1 MLYRK
6 QNTALATLLVAAS
19 LALTARD
26 AQAIINQVDGQIVP
40 TDLALQSC
48 LNKASLASTSNP
60 APGEGTGVLD
70 SVADAAV
77 SPQTFVPA
85 PRASDGRRIAQFTMV
100 GEGAGYRNRFGWY
113 NVGDSPY
120 AAGSRSELFSCRDAF
135 LGVGCACPCPTG
147 PRTVVPAAS
156 ACTTWVNANITE
168 IDFDCMQRM
177 GRWRGGPIAFYIM
190 TPELVSGGQDNN
202 CAELNSTRNRVYSTD
217 NSVND
222 DGDYVHYL
230 IYRSRTFPNGY
241 YFGWEDLFRGG
252 DNDFE
257 DALVRAIGLVPTCIP
272 VPEVCDG
279 VDNNCNGMI
288 DEGLGTSTCGVGACT
303 RTVPVCSLGR
313 PQTCAP
319 GVASAEVCDGIDNNC
334 NGSIDEGV
342 TRACTTSCGAGTQYC
357 SAGTWGDCVGR
368 AVPTAEL
375 CDNVDN
381 DCNGMID
388 DGLTRTCRTGCGT
401 GIERCAAGAWGA
413 CTAPQAVAEL
423 CNGVDDDCNG
433 LIDDRVAT
441 RPCTAAELVGR
452 CGAGTARCI
461 GGSFVCD
468 APAGRAE
475 VCDGVDNDCDGAI
488 DDSVADGG
496 PCGSS
501 QGVCRQGR
509 FVCRMGAYVCEGATR
524 GGAETCNGVDD
535 NCNGLTDEGDPG
547 GGAACMTAE
556 GGERL
561 CAAGV
566 QRCRDGRLRCE
577 GGTVSRTEVF
587 NCMDDDCDGM
597 IDEDIPGAGALCP
610 GGGRCIG
617 CGCRSPCLNDE
628 LSRCSIGLVCNSD
641 NFCVPPLCGG
651 VLCTDTQVCV
661 SDRCVDQCAALN
673 CEAMGRVCRR
683 EGASVRCVAN
693 TCYEN
698 PCTGLQLCRS
708 GACVN
713 NGCAAM
719 RCPAGQ
725 FCRPDA
731 AGRAACVGSCGD
743 VRCGAGQ
750 SCLDGRC
757 TGDPCAGV
765 ACMSGQVCRV
775 LEGRARCE
783 NDACANV
790 GVPAGRV
797 CVNGAIVDDP
807 CAGVTCP
814 GAPNVVCRAG
824 QCVDPAITTVQRDRV
839 VGSGGACSARPGVGG
854 GGLGAFVAAFVLAAT
869 LSRRRRAWAS
879 RGVGGAR

>member
-1 MLYRK
+1 
-6 QNTALATLLVAAS
+6 
-19 LALTARD
+19 
-26 AQAIINQVDGQIVP
+26 
-40 TDLALQSC
+40 
-48 LNKASLASTSNP
+48 
-60 APGEGTGVLD
+60 
-70 SVADAAV
+70 
-77 SPQTFVPA
+77 
-85 PRASDGRRIAQFTMV
+85 
-100 GEGAGYRNRFGWY
+100 
-113 NVGDSPY
+113 
-120 AAGSRSELFSCRDAF
+120 
-135 LGVGCACPCPTG
+135 
-147 PRTVVPAAS
+147 
-156 ACTTWVNANITE
+156 
-168 IDFDCMQRM
+168 
-177 GRWRGGPIAFYIM
+177 
-190 TPELVSGGQDNN
+190 
-202 CAELNSTRNRVYSTD
+202 
-217 NSVND
+217 
-222 DGDYVHYL
+222 
-230 IYRSRTFPNGY
+230 
-241 YFGWEDLFRGG
+241 
-252 DNDFE
+252 
-257 DALVRAIGLVPTCIP
+257 
-272 VPEVCDG
+272 
-279 VDNNCNGMI
+279 
-288 DEGLGTSTCGVGACT
+288 
-303 RTVPVCSLGR
+303 
-313 PQTCAP
+313 
-319 GVASAEVCDGIDNNC
+319 
-334 NGSIDEGV
+334 
-342 TRACTTSCGAGTQYC
+342 
-357 SAGTWGDCVGR
+357 
-368 AVPTAEL
+368 
-375 CDNVDN
+375 
-381 DCNGMID
+381 
-388 DGLTRTCRTGCGT
+388 
-401 GIERCAAGAWGA
+401 
-413 CTAPQAVAEL
+413 
-423 CNGVDDDCNG
+423 
-433 LIDDRVAT
+433 
-441 RPCTAAELVGR
+441 
-452 CGAGTARCI
+452 
-461 GGSFVCD
+461 
-468 APAGRAE
+468 
-475 VCDGVDNDCDGAI
+475 
-488 DDSVADGG
+488 
-496 PCGSS
+496 
-501 QGVCRQGR
+501 
-509 FVCRMGAYVCEGATR
+509 
-524 GGAETCNGVDD
+524 
-535 NCNGLTDEGDPG
+535 
-547 GGAACMTAE
+547 MTAE

-577 GGTVSRTEVF
+577 GGTVSRTEVC

-854 GGLGAFVAAFVLAAT
+854 GGLGAFVAAFALAAT